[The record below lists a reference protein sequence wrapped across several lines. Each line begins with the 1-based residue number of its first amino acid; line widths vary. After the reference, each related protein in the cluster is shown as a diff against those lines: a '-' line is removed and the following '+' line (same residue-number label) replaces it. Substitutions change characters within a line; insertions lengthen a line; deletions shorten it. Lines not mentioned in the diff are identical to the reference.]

1 MAYDADAIIVGAGLA
16 GLVAAAELVEA
27 GKRVIVLDQEPE
39 QSLGGQAFWSLGG
52 IFLVDSPE
60 QRRMRIR
67 NSHALALD
75 DWMGTAAFDR
85 DEDFWPRQW
94 AEAYVAFA
102 AGEKRSWLHERGV
115 RFFPV
120 VGWAE
125 RGGAQRHRPRQFGAA
140 LSSHLG
146 NRAGRA
152 RALHSARARGG
163 EAGTRRLQ
171 VPSSRQRTG
180 KVRRCRRRR
189 ARRHPRT
196 DRTSSAARKVRARW
210 SAASSSGRRRS
221 SSPPAASAPVTS
233 WCARTGRSVSDRRR
247 SG

>member
-67 NSHALALD
+67 DLHALALD

-125 RGGAQRHRPRQFGAA
+125 RGGHNAIGHGNSVPRFHLTWGTGPGVVAPFIQRVREGEK
-140 LSSHLG
+140 
-146 NRAGRA
+146 
-152 RALHSARARGG
+152 RGL
-163 EAGTRRLQ
+163 RRLQ
-171 VPSSRQRTG
+171 VPSSGQRTG
-180 KVRRCRRRR
+180 EVRHRRRRR

-196 DRTSSAARKVRARW
+196 VERRARPEKF
-210 SAASSSGRRRS
+210 APGGRRLR
-221 SSPPAASAPVTS
+221 AQGA
-233 WCARTGRSVSDRRR
+233 GGHRRLR
-247 SG
+247 RHRRQS